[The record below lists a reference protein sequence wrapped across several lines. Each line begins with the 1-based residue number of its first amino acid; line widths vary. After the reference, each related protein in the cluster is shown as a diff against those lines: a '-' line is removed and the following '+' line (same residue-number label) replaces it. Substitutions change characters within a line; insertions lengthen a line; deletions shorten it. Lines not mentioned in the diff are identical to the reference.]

1 MNYRIFLGRSK
12 VMRKTKSIMLVLATV
27 MALMI
32 VLSMTACGGGGGGGG
47 DELKGTWTGRSED
60 MEVTW
65 IFDGKGGCKME
76 NEFGFKD
83 EGTYELSG
91 NAITIDLSKWD
102 EALGYTYKIDGSH
115 MSLVADESI
124 RPSYEL
130 DKK

>member
-1 MNYRIFLGRSK
+1 
-12 VMRKTKSIMLVLATV
+12 MRKTKSIMLVLATV

-32 VLSMTACGGGGGGGG
+32 VLSMTACGGGGGGG
-47 DELKGTWTGRSED
+47 DELKGTWAGRSQD
-60 MEVTW
+60 MEATW

-91 NAITIDLSKWD
+91 NAITIELSKWD

>member
-1 MNYRIFLGRSK
+1 
-12 VMRKTKSIMLVLATV
+12 MRKTKSIMLVLATV

>member
-32 VLSMTACGGGGGGGG
+32 VLSMTACGGGGGGG
-47 DELKGTWTGRSED
+47 DELKGTWTGRSQD

-91 NAITIDLSKWD
+91 NAITIELSIWD

>member
-1 MNYRIFLGRSK
+1 
-12 VMRKTKSIMLVLATV
+12 MRKTKSIMLVLATV

-32 VLSMTACGGGGGGGG
+32 VLSMTACGGGGGGG

-91 NAITIDLSKWD
+91 NAITIELSKWD

-115 MSLVADESI
+115 MSLVAVDSI
-124 RPSYEL
+124 RPSYEM

>member
-1 MNYRIFLGRSK
+1 
-12 VMRKTKSIMLVLATV
+12 MRKTKSIMLVLATV

-47 DELKGTWTGRSED
+47 GDELKGTWAGRSQD

-65 IFDGKGGCKME
+65 TFDGKGGCKME

-91 NAITIDLSKWD
+91 NAITIDMSEWG

>member
-32 VLSMTACGGGGGGGG
+32 VLSMTACGGGDGGGG
-47 DELKGTWTGRSED
+47 DELKGTWAGRSQD

-65 IFDGKGGCKME
+65 TFDGKGGCKME
-76 NEFGFKD
+76 NEFGFKG

-91 NAITIDLSKWD
+91 SAVIIKLNAWDDPID
-102 EALGYTYKIDGSH
+102 YTFNIDGTH
-115 MSLVADESI
+115 MSLKADESH